1 MKKKG
6 ESDRIRLPEGVSIE
20 DALRA
25 MLHTPPPPA
34 GDPSTRKQKPTKKP
48 ARKKKG

>member
-1 MKKKG
+1 MAKKPDAKL
-6 ESDRIRLPEGVSIE
+6 RLPEGVSVE

-34 GDPSTRKQKPTKKP
+34 GDPSTRKQTPKKKP
-48 ARKKKG
+48 GKKKG